1 MVIEINLCWIL
12 LDRTLLENKKNMFHS
27 FPCGLE
33 LPQWYNYFILFYFFY
48 YDVIETESELH
59 KPRQHFLKRKKMPI
73 PRYKLKKS
81 NVKKSLKKKLYGKL
95 SKKKYQLNMVYRYN
109 FIHLCSECHNPYG
122 VHSEN

>member
-1 MVIEINLCWIL
+1 MLDFARQNFTREQEKYASLLSLWIRIAPMVQL
-12 LDRTLLENKKNMFHS
+12 F
-27 FPCGLE
+27 
-33 LPQWYNYFILFYFFY
+33 YFILFFY